1 MLDTFKNHNTPPC
14 ATFEKKNCGT
24 TKRQH
29 INFQAHRLLMTM
41 TLIMERDANGWGTS
55 GGINHQTPQVDGRCD
70 DLLILSRWVR
80 KELFAQVKFLYNPEV
95 DLRIRGRL
103 FNTFLR
109 DCKDRLV
116 GLKLNANRNSDYKMM
131 YAESLWTEATRKKR
145 NLVADGLNARRSS
158 IYSATQNRFNGKIKR
173 EGTPILL

>member
-1 MLDTFKNHNTPPC
+1 
-14 ATFEKKNCGT
+14 
-24 TKRQH
+24 
-29 INFQAHRLLMTM
+29 
-41 TLIMERDANGWGTS
+41 MERDANGWGTS
-55 GGINHQTPQVDGRCD
+55 GGIDHQTPQVDGRCD

-131 YAESLWTEATRKKR
+131 NAESLWTLSFAGNNIVVQQCFCQFHVLPCKGGVCAKQ
-145 NLVADGLNARRSS
+145 VVSS
-158 IYSATQNRFNGKIKR
+158 AKQVSHLKANESSHLPAPPVVLFS
-173 EGTPILL
+173 